1 MLAFNFLD
9 ANLGSL
15 KLYLK
20 SNSFTLQMLFN
31 YTTKQDFDGKVNLI
45 KVAVIYRGGGLSPFV
60 KITVYFL
67 GAPP

>member
-1 MLAFNFLD
+1 MLAFNFVD

-60 KITVYFL
+60 NITVYFL